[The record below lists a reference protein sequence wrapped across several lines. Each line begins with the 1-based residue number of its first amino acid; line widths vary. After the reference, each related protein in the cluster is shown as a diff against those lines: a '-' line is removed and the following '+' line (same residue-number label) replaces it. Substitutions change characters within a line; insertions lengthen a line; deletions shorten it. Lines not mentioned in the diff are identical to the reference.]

1 MYPQSARLAG
11 QLDADVGSHQLR
23 AVTKSDMMAGRLIVN
38 PLLETAVDA
47 EPALLQCRLAEEGY
61 VFVRGLLNPGLVGE
75 ARDLAVGC
83 LEEAGLASGADRPI
97 WSGRAPR
104 ENELASDGPLVSAVA
119 EDGVICR
126 LAHSAE
132 LVRFLERLI
141 GGEVFVW
148 QDCAGR
154 LRIMLGDHADD
165 AGAAGPLRFSFSTPA
180 HQDFYF
186 FRPVRTLTCWIP
198 LMEIDESVGGL
209 ALRRRSH
216 RDGLWATWWKGTEF
230 LGVPATAAQAHEW
243 RRDGAVPVAG
253 TLGPGDEQEGPDGD
267 WLRSDYH
274 PGDALIFAG
283 ETLHAGVP
291 NRSEAIRMS
300 ADVRYQ
306 PADSPLHWEA
316 KQSIARTQSYFG
328 EILSALNELRA
339 TPGHFERAWEE
350 LRVAGP
356 HAHRG
361 VRERVEQTLTRLR
374 GL

>member
-1 MYPQSARLAG
+1 MMPQ
-11 QLDADVGSHQLR
+11 
-23 AVTKSDMMAGRLIVN
+23 RLIVN

-47 EPALLQCRLAEEGY
+47 EPALLQRRLAEEGY
-61 VFVRGLLNPGLVGE
+61 VFARGLLDPDLVGA
-75 ARDLAVGC
+75 ARELASRH
-83 LEEAGLASGADRPI
+83 LEEAGLASGSERPV

-104 ENELASDGPLVSAVA
+104 ENELASDGPIVSAVA
-119 EDGVICR
+119 GDGVICR

-132 LVRFLERLI
+132 LVAFIERLI
-141 GGEVFVW
+141 GGEVFIW
-148 QDCAGR
+148 KDCAAR
-154 LRIMLGDHADD
+154 LRIMLGDRADD
-165 AGAAGPLRFSFSTPA
+165 AGAGGPLRFSFSTPA

-198 LMEIDESVGGL
+198 LMDIDESVGGL
-209 ALRRRSH
+209 TLRRRSH

-230 LGVPATAAQAHEW
+230 LGVPATAAQADAW

-253 TLGPGDEQEGPDGD
+253 AVEPGDGEDNPERD

-291 NRSEAIRMS
+291 NRSEAIRLS

-316 KQSIARTQSYFG
+316 KQSIARTQAYFG
-328 EILSALNELRA
+328 EILSALGELQA
-339 TPGHFERAWEE
+339 APGHFELAWEAI
-350 LRVAGP
+350 RVAGP
-356 HAHRG
+356 DPDRG
-361 VRERVEQTLTRLR
+361 VRERVEQTLDGLRRL
-374 GL
+374 

>member
-1 MYPQSARLAG
+1 
-11 QLDADVGSHQLR
+11 
-23 AVTKSDMMAGRLIVN
+23 MMTGIPTVN
-38 PLLETAVDA
+38 PLLETAVVDA
-47 EPALLQCRLAEEGY
+47 EPALLQRRLADEGY
-61 VFVRGLLNPGLVGE
+61 VFARGLLDSDLVGE
-75 ARDLAVGC
+75 ARELAVRH
-83 LEEAGLASGADRPI
+83 LEEAGLASGTDRPV

-119 EDGVICR
+119 DDGVICR

-132 LVRFLERLI
+132 LVAFLKRLI
-141 GGEVFVW
+141 GDEVFIW
-148 QDCAGR
+148 KDCAAR
-154 LRIMLGDHADD
+154 LRIMLRDRADD
-165 AGAAGPLRFSFSTPA
+165 AGAGGPLRFSFSTPA

-198 LMEIDESVGGL
+198 LMDIDESVGGL

-230 LGVPATAAQAHEW
+230 LGVPATAVQADAW

-253 TLGPGDEQEGPDGD
+253 TVEPGDGADNPEGD

-291 NRSEAIRMS
+291 NRSEAVRLS

-306 PADSPLHWEA
+306 RADSALHWEA
-316 KQSIARTQSYFG
+316 KQPIARTQAPT
-328 EILSALNELRA
+328 SARSCHRSTSLQAASSRSLRA
-339 TPGHFERAWEE
+339 RLGGDARRRPRPGPRRSRASGADTR
-350 LRVAGP
+350 RVA
-356 HAHRG
+356 
-361 VRERVEQTLTRLR
+361 Q
-374 GL
+374 

>member
-1 MYPQSARLAG
+1 MMPQ
-11 QLDADVGSHQLR
+11 
-23 AVTKSDMMAGRLIVN
+23 RLIVN
-38 PLLETAVDA
+38 ALLETAVDA
-47 EPALLQCRLAEEGY
+47 EPALLQRRLAEEGY
-61 VFVRGLLNPGLVGE
+61 VFVRGLLDADLVGA
-75 ARDLAVGC
+75 ARELAVRR
-83 LEEAGLASGADRPI
+83 LEEAGLASGSERPV

-104 ENELASDGPLVSAVA
+104 ENELASDGPIVSAVA

-132 LVRFLERLI
+132 LVAFIERLI
-141 GGEVFVW
+141 GGEVFIW
-148 QDCAGR
+148 KDCAAR
-154 LRIMLGDHADD
+154 LRIMLGDRADD
-165 AGAAGPLRFSFSTPA
+165 AGAGGPLRFSFSTPA

-198 LMEIDESVGGL
+198 LMDIDESVGGL

-216 RDGLWATWWKGTEF
+216 RDGVWATWWKGTEF
-230 LGVPATAAQAHEW
+230 LGVPATAAQADAW

-253 TLGPGDEQEGPDGD
+253 AVEPGDGEDNPERD

-291 NRSEAIRMS
+291 NRSEAIRLS

-316 KQSIARTQSYFG
+316 KQSIARTQAYFG
-328 EILSALNELRA
+328 EILSALGELPA
-339 TPGHFERAWEE
+339 APGHFERAWEAM
-350 LRVAGP
+350 RVAGP
-356 HAHRG
+356 DPDRG
-361 VRERVEQTLTRLR
+361 VRERVEQTLDGLRRL
-374 GL
+374 

>member
-61 VFVRGLLNPGLVGE
+61 VFVRGLLNPGLIGE
-75 ARDLAVGC
+75 ARELAVGC

-104 ENELASDGPLVSAVA
+104 ENELASDGPIVSEVA
-119 EDGVICR
+119 DDGVLCR
-126 LAHSAE
+126 LGHSAE
-132 LVRFLERLI
+132 LVGFIERLI

-230 LGVPATAAQAHEW
+230 LGVPATAAQADEW

-253 TLGPGDEQEGPDGD
+253 TLGPGDEKEGPDGD

-339 TPGHFERAWEE
+339 APGHFERAWEE
-350 LRVAGP
+350 MRVAGP
-356 HAHRG
+356 DPDRG
-361 VRERVEQTLTRLR
+361 VRERVEQTLARLR
-374 GL
+374 